1 MTTVARSVPVLYL
14 PEGFDMTTVGHLS
27 YQNSFKPYLGSW
39 NVDKF
44 KVSQD
49 PSDEGGRHTFDFA
62 CHQVTGGCRPSILQY
77 VPNPHR
83 NGYDKLEGGPK
94 LAKEI
99 RVV

>member
-1 MTTVARSVPVLYL
+1 M
-14 PEGFDMTTVGHLS
+14 
-27 YQNSFKPYLGSW
+27 
-39 NVDKF
+39 
-44 KVSQD
+44 VSLRFSHN

-62 CHQVTGGCRPSILQY
+62 CLQVTGGCRPSILQY

-83 NGYDKLEGGPK
+83 YGYVKLEGGPK